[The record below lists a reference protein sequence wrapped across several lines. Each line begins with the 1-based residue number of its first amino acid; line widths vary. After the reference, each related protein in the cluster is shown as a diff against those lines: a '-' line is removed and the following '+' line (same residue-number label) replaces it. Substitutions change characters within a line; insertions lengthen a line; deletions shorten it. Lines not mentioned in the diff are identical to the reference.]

1 MFAIESPDLRPSSY
15 ELHLHARR
23 QRNRLIRTLARR
35 YARKLA
41 KWLGDLAHQAARVA
55 YNLAVE
61 WCLRRNIDALQ
72 KLDDRAL
79 GDIGL
84 GRSEIER
91 AVRSGQQSRV
101 NQPSLPQRHI
111 LIRTPAPRQAA

>member
-1 MFAIESPDLRPSSY
+1 MLAIESPDMQLSSY

-23 QRNRLIRTLARR
+23 KRNRLINRLARR
-35 YARKLA
+35 YLRKLA
-41 KWLGDLAHQAARVA
+41 KSLGDLVHEAAR
-55 YNLAVE
+55 LAHSLAAE
-61 WCLRRNIDALQ
+61 WRLRRNVDALQ

-79 GDIGL
+79 ADMGL

-91 AVRSGQQSRV
+91 VVRSGQQFRV

-111 LIRTPAPRQAA
+111 PIRTPTPRQAA